1 MVVNGMAVTKMA
13 IKWKLVLELPHHIYY
28 IFLPSSHSL
37 LACIIRQK
45 ATTSRNHSYHIIRLL
60 LPPLIVDNII
70 NCFLYGICI
79 PHLNLPKMILYLI
92 TWDHGITVYSLLYY
106 ITGKSTLLPE
116 LNQTFQVT
124 ETIIN
129 NFIPTSVKISLHR
142 MQQ

>member
-13 IKWKLVLELPHHIYY
+13 IKWKLVLELPHHIYF

-70 NCFLYGICI
+70 NCYLYGICI
-79 PHLNLPKMILYLI
+79 PHLHLPKMILHI
-92 TWDHGITVYSLLYY
+92 FTWYHGRPVYSLLYY
-106 ITGKSTLLPE
+106 GTGKNTPSSSTESTLSRHRNQNQE
-116 LNQTFQVT
+116 LHTYQWKN
-124 ETIIN
+124 
-129 NFIPTSVKISLHR
+129 SYSS
-142 MQQ
+142 